1 MNFFFNFIPN
11 KLVTF
16 NYKDPPWMSEY
27 LEKKIKQHNKVYAEH
42 HNEKNESVDYIK
54 LQNVI
59 AEVSELV
66 CKSKDDYH
74 KQFGSKLTDPKTSSK
89 TYWSIF
95 KKFYNGKKVPLIPP
109 LVINN
114 KLEPDFKRKADHFNN
129 FLASKCTA
137 LKMHT
142 QCFTYLT

>member
-1 MNFFFNFIPN
+1 M
-11 KLVTF
+11 
-16 NYKDPPWMSEY
+16 
-27 LEKKIKQHNKVYAEH
+27 KIM
-42 HNEKNESVDYIK
+42 SVDYIT

-89 TYWSIF
+89 TYWSIL

-114 KLEPDFKRKADHFNN
+114 KLEPDFKKKADHINN
-129 FLASKCTA
+129 FFF
-137 LKMHT
+137 LKMRT
-142 QCFTYLT
+142 LKK